1 MRYPI
6 VIERGDDTHA
16 FGVVVPDLPGCFS
29 AGDTLEEAFDMA
41 KEAVEGWL
49 EVCLDD
55 GAEIPKPSSLVAI
68 SNLSDYQGWI
78 LGTVDVD
85 MSKLSDKAE
94 RVNITLPQRV
104 LRRLDALANKAGD
117 TRSGYIA
124 RMVLEGNS

>member
-29 AGDTLEEAFDMA
+29 AGDSLEEAFDMA

-55 GAEIPKPSSLVAI
+55 GAEIPKPSSLEAI

>member
-6 VIERGDDTHA
+6 VIERGDDAHA

-55 GAEIPKPSSLVAI
+55 GAEIPKPSSLEAF